1 MKYVEN
7 GVPEDFARLTF
18 EGLNVPLCELTE
30 EEYMWVVF
38 GIKDYAK
45 KGRRGGQIY
54 IQEQENVQQAEESID
69 VLELSVRAEHCLQRA
84 GIRTIAQ
91 LCNMTEWELAKL
103 RNMGAKSVK
112 EVKEKLAKL
121 GYRLKDVRNAEK

>member
-38 GIKDYAK
+38 GIKGYVGK
-45 KGRRGGQIY
+45 RRAGGTIF
-54 IQEQENVQQAEESID
+54 IPEPKIVQQTDESID
-69 VLELSVRAEHCLQRA
+69 VLELSARAEHCLQRA
-84 GIRTIAQ
+84 GITTIAQ
-91 LCNMTEWELAKL
+91 LCDMTEWELAQL

-112 EVKEKLAKL
+112 EVKEKLALMGHKL
-121 GYRLKDVRNAEK
+121 KEVSNI

>member
-38 GIKDYAK
+38 GIKGYVGK
-45 KGRRGGQIY
+45 RRAGGTIF
-54 IQEQENVQQAEESID
+54 IREPKIVQQTDESID
-69 VLELSVRAEHCLQRA
+69 VWNYLLVRS
-84 GIRTIAQ
+84 IAY
-91 LCNMTEWELAKL
+91 
-103 RNMGAKSVK
+103 K
-112 EVKEKLAKL
+112 EPA
-121 GYRLKDVRNAEK
+121 